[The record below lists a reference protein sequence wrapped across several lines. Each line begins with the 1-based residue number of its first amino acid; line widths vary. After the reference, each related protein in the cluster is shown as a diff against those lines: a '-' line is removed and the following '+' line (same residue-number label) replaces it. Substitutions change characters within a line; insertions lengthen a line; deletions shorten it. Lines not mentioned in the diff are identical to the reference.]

1 MCHELSLEI
10 HLSCLETSQ
19 PKNKILCYLQ
29 FFCGANTCTIM
40 HSVKLRTSV
49 YVLCPLRIPK
59 ERSKVKE
66 ILFSSLILFCLVSI
80 VLLRSFCGPNLCYL
94 NVLNNTTTISNDLLF
109 FSLQFVIMPKAGG
122 LQTAGVLCILGL
134 DVNSGYQ
141 KCGDVDWPSDQIF
154 LMKDIGGCQ
163 TIVKCRSLSDLHSWE
178 GRPPFSF
185 FVVNGFLCSCCF
197 SALF

>member
-1 MCHELSLEI
+1 MKYASPLLAWRLSIGMNITMIIYHFLWKYVAYALHCIWLITLSLEI
-10 HLSCLETSQ
+10 HLSCLKTSQ

-40 HSVKLRTSV
+40 HSVKLRTSA

-80 VLLRSFCGPNLCYL
+80 VLLRSFCGLNLCYL

-141 KCGDVDWPSDQIF
+141 KCGDVD
-154 LMKDIGGCQ
+154 
-163 TIVKCRSLSDLHSWE
+163 
-178 GRPPFSF
+178 
-185 FVVNGFLCSCCF
+185 
-197 SALF
+197 